1 MGKIGL
7 IIKREYITR
16 VRKPS
21 FIVMSILAPLLI
33 ACTFIIPLI
42 IKQNNFKT
50 TYVEVVDYSHEFYKV
65 LPRYNSKYLIYHT
78 ENANDNIFK
87 IVDKFKESDDT
98 VVVLIKENFFTNGG
112 AQIFHKNHPG
122 LNTLTQLKKD
132 LENVRVKWA
141 LHVATKINLNELE
154 SELREVNIKYESE
167 GISSEVQ
174 LFIGIVAGLLMYLLI
189 TVYGVQVM
197 RGVMEEKTNRI
208 VEIIISSVKPLQLL
222 YGKII
227 GIALTGLTQ
236 FVILIVLMVTIFF
249 SAKNYFIKN
258 PVQQVKQQLSTLQ
271 SAGQVDI
278 SAPTASLEPEKTN
291 EISQQEMVL
300 YMAEL
305 KSVLPKMLL
314 FFPIFFIAGYLL
326 YSAFYASIGAA
337 VDSETE
343 TQQFVLPV
351 TLPIII
357 STLVAVNLYENPH
370 GDIAFWMSIIPFT
383 SPVVMLA
390 RLPFMDLSVQWWEV
404 LLSLT
409 LLIGSFILFTRLAS
423 RIYRIGILMYGQ
435 KASYKTIFKWLKYK
449 N

>member
-1 MGKIGL
+1 L
-7 IIKREYITR
+7 
-16 VRKPS
+16 
-21 FIVMSILAPLLI
+21 
-33 ACTFIIPLI
+33 PLI

-50 TYVEVVDYSHEFYKV
+50 MYVQVVDYTHEIYKV
-65 LPRYNSKYLIYHT
+65 LPQHYNSKHVIYLTNYAN
-78 ENANDNIFK
+78 ENYE
-87 IVDKFKESDDT
+87 IVEQKFEDSDDT
-98 VVVLIKENFFTNGG
+98 VVVLLKDGFFTNG
-112 AQIFHKNHPG
+112 AVEVFHKNHPG
-122 LNTLTQLKKD
+122 LNTMTQLQKD
-132 LENVRVKWA
+132 LQNIRVKWG
-141 LHVATKINLNELE
+141 LHKATKINLNELE
-154 SELREVNIKYESE
+154 SELREVKVFYHNE
-167 GISSEVQ
+167 GTSIEVQ
-174 LFIGIVAGLLMYLLI
+174 LFIGIIAGILMYLLI

-236 FVILIVLMVTIFF
+236 FAIMIVLMVTIFF
-249 SAKNYFIKN
+249 SAKSYFITN
-258 PVQQVKQQLSTLQ
+258 PVQQVQQELSTLQ
-271 SAGQVDI
+271 SGGKMDI
-278 SAPTASLEPEKTN
+278 SAPITTAIPEKAN
-291 EISQQEMVL
+291 EISQQEMIL

-326 YSAFYASIGAA
+326 YSAFYAAIGAA

-357 STLVAVNLYENPH
+357 STIVAVNLYENPH
-370 GDIAFWMSIIPFT
+370 GDIAFWMSIIPLT
-383 SPVVMLA
+383 SPVVMLS
-390 RLPFMDLSVQWWEV
+390 RLPFMDLSSQWWEV
-404 LLSLT
+404 MLSLS
-409 LLIGSFILFTRLAS
+409 LLIGSFILCTRLAS
-423 RIYRIGILMYGQ
+423 KIYRTGILMYGQ